1 MHYLFVKTSFGLLVV
16 VAVVLIAGCTQYTGE
31 DTRETQ
37 TDQTKSPTSG
47 NSVLPQTQ
55 HDVPSTGMIQQPIK
69 EIPAAPKTELIISP
83 FPESGLRSVDDEIQ
97 TLPDGRKYL
106 IHPNDILSGGPA
118 KDGIPSI
125 DNPKYIS
132 VEEANEWIE
141 DAELG
146 MGITYKG
153 EKRFY
158 PFQILVWHEIVN
170 DTIAGDPI
178 LITYCPLCGSGI
190 AFNRKINGEA
200 VEFGTSGKLYNSNLV
215 MYDRKTE
222 TYWQQIEGKAIVGE
236 LVGNKL
242 VLVPIDT
249 ITYGAWKR
257 KNPETKVLSRE
268 TGKSRQYGRDPYGNY
283 YTNESLYF
291 PVGNED
297 NRLHAKAVVF
307 GVEVNGEY
315 AAYPES
321 ELKKGG
327 TIEDTLGGIPIR
339 LDRDDIGIITI
350 RKTNSN
356 EQIAYERDFW
366 FAWFAFHPETKLFQ
380 LG

>member
-1 MHYLFVKTSFGLLVV
+1 MNGTIGLL
-16 VAVVLIAGCTQYTGE
+16 ALATVVLIAGCTQYTDTDTGE
-31 DTRETQ
+31 IEQ
-37 TDQTKSPTSG
+37 TIPPTIHPHQTAGDAMEQKPE
-47 NSVLPQTQ
+47 
-55 HDVPSTGMIQQPIK
+55 I
-69 EIPAAPKTELIISP
+69 IPAAPEAELITPP
-83 FPESGLRSVDDEIQ
+83 FPKSGLLAIDEEIK

-106 IHPNDILSGGPA
+106 VHPDDILSGGPA

-125 DNPKYIS
+125 DNPQFVS

-141 DAELG
+141 DVELG

-153 EKRFY
+153 VKRFY

-190 AFNRKINGEA
+190 AFNRKLWGDA
-200 VEFGTSGKLYNSNLV
+200 VEFGTSGKLHNSNLV

-257 KNPETKVLSRE
+257 KNPETRVLSKD

-283 YTNESLYF
+283 YTDESLYF
-291 PVGNED
+291 PVGAED

-327 TIEDTLGGIPIR
+327 TILDTLGGIAIR

-350 RKTNSN
+350 RKTDTN

-380 LG
+380 SG